1 MESIIIGSCDCGVC
15 SPDHKDCDFLLST
28 LCKIDGIKDPNYM
41 NNGYKNCPNFKTVC
55 QETCNYCPSTS
66 GEQTT
71 TTLTT
76 TRQTSVATA
85 TQATGKH
92 WWLSQMHMLIYT
104 HIRQFLD
111 IILTSKF

>member
-1 MESIIIGSCDCGVC
+1 MLKLESIIIGSCDCGVC

-41 NNGYKNCPNFKTVC
+41 NNGCKNCPNFKTVC

-92 WWLSQMHMLIYT
+92 W
-104 HIRQFLD
+104 
-111 IILTSKF
+111 